1 MKIIRKSLLALLLG
15 LSLTACGTSRDKIIN
30 TEFTRATEAESQVS
44 QPVSET
50 LSETTS
56 FDYSMVPEYTGSA
69 SVVINNNVPF
79 FNADE
84 KAAGTSSFETYSELD
99 DLRRCGT
106 AYACIGKGI
115 MPTEERGQIGMV
127 KPTGWHTVKY
137 DCVDGKYLYNRC
149 HLIAYCL
156 AGENANEKNLITGT
170 RYLNIEGMLPYET
183 LTAKYMDNN
192 PDNHV
197 LYRVTPVF
205 IGNELVARGVLMEGY
220 SVEDNGA
227 GVNFC
232 VFCYNVQPSV
242 EINYADGESS
252 QNSSTNK
259 DSGSNSSTD
268 KVSNTNSSTNKS
280 TGFTGYVSGNSDSS
294 SSTNKGTNTNGS
306 TNKGAAFTGYGNS
319 SSSSSADKDI
329 GFTGY
334 TNESATEADNNKNSS
349 FSGYSNENTSSYVVN
364 TSSKKFHKTGC
375 KNADKI
381 SDKNKEFVNESR
393 DELIRDGYEPSKC
406 CNP

>member
-1 MKIIRKSLLALLLG
+1 MKIIRKSLFALLLG
-15 LSLTACGTSRDKIIN
+15 LLLTACGASRDKIN
-30 TEFTRATEAESQVS
+30 TEFTKVTEAESQVS
-44 QPVSET
+44 QSVSET
-50 LSETTS
+50 PSGTTS

-242 EINYADGESS
+242 EINYTDGESS
-252 QNSSTNK
+252 QKDSTDKDTGFTGYTNK
-259 DSGSNSSTD
+259 DSSFSSSTD
-268 KVSNTNSSTNKS
+268 KGSNTNSSANKD
-280 TGFTGYVSGNSDSS
+280 TGFTGYTD
-294 SSTNKGTNTNGS
+294 KD
-306 TNKGAAFTGYGNS
+306 S
-319 SSSSSADKDI
+319 SSSSSTDKGT

-334 TNESATEADNNKNSS
+334 TNESATETDDSKNSG
-349 FSGYSNENTSSYVVN
+349 FSGYSNENSGFTGYTDENASLYVVN
-364 TSSKKFHKTGC
+364 TSSKKFHKADC

-381 SDKNKEFVNESR
+381 SDKNKEIVNKSR
-393 DELIRDGYEPSKC
+393 DELISNGYEPSKC

>member
-1 MKIIRKSLLALLLG
+1 MKIIRKSLFALLLG

-30 TEFTRATEAESQVS
+30 TEFTRTTETESQVS

-50 LSETTS
+50 PLEITS
-56 FDYSMVPEYTGSA
+56 FDYSMVPEYTGNA
-69 SVVINNNVPF
+69 SVAINNNVPF

-84 KAAGTSSFETYSELD
+84 KVAGTSSFETYSELD
-99 DLRRCGT
+99 ELKRCGT
-106 AYACIGKGI
+106 AYACIGKDI

-192 PDNHV
+192 PDKHV

-205 IGNELVARGVLMEGY
+205 IGSELVARGVLMEGY

-232 VFCYNVQPSV
+232 VFCYNIQPDV

-252 QNSSTNK
+252 QNGSK
-259 DSGSNSSTD
+259 D
-268 KVSNTNSSTNKS
+268 
-280 TGFTGYVSGNSDSS
+280 
-294 SSTNKGTNTNGS
+294 KGT
-306 TNKGAAFTGYGNS
+306 
-319 SSSSSADKDI
+319 

-334 TNESATEADNNKNSS
+334 TNESSTETGNNTN
-349 FSGYSNENTSSYVVN
+349 SYVVN
-364 TSSKKFHKTGC
+364 TSSKKFHTADC

-381 SDKNKEFVNESR
+381 SDKNKEIVNESR
-393 DELIRDGYEPSKC
+393 DELIGDGYEPSKC

>member
-30 TEFTRATEAESQVS
+30 TEFTRATEAEGQVS

-69 SVVINNNVPF
+69 SVAINNNVPF

-99 DLRRCGT
+99 DLRRCGI
-106 AYACIGKGI
+106 AYACIGKDI

-232 VFCYNVQPSV
+232 VFCYNIQPSV

-294 SSTNKGTNTNGS
+294 SS
-306 TNKGAAFTGYGNS
+306 
-319 SSSSSADKDI
+319 ADKDT

-334 TNESATEADNNKNSS
+334 TNESATETDNNKNSS

-375 KNADKI
+375 KNADRI

>member
-1 MKIIRKSLLALLLG
+1 MTGINSHVYIIFKNLILSVLDKETLFIGQIVKMEYYKENKSKKEIINMKIIRKSLLALLLG
-15 LSLTACGTSRDKIIN
+15 LSLTACGTSRDKIN
-30 TEFTRATEAESQVS
+30 TEFTRTTEAESQVS
-44 QPVSET
+44 QSVSET
-50 LSETTS
+50 PSGTAS
-56 FDYSMVPEYTGSA
+56 FDYSIVPEYTGSA
-69 SVVINNNVPF
+69 SVAINNNVPF
-79 FNADE
+79 FNVDE

-106 AYACIGKGI
+106 AYACIGKDI

-137 DCVDGKYLYNRC
+137 DCIDGKYLYNRC

-205 IGNELVARGVLMEGY
+205 VGSELVARGVLMEGY

-232 VFCYNVQPSV
+232 VFCYNVQPDV
-242 EINYADGESS
+242 EINYADGKSN
-252 QNSSTNK
+252 QD
-259 DSGSNSSTD
+259 DSI
-268 KVSNTNSSTNKS
+268 
-280 TGFTGYVSGNSDSS
+280 
-294 SSTNKGTNTNGS
+294 NKGT
-306 TNKGAAFTGYGNS
+306 
-319 SSSSSADKDI
+319 

-334 TNESATEADNNKNSS
+334 TNENVTETDDSKNSG
-349 FSGYSNENTSSYVVN
+349 FTGYTDESTSSYVIN
-364 TSSKKFHKTGC
+364 TSSKKFHTADC
-375 KNADKI
+375 KNANKI
-381 SDKNKEFVNESR
+381 SDKNKKIVNESR
-393 DELIRDGYEPSKC
+393 DELIADGYEPSKC

>member
-15 LSLTACGTSRDKIIN
+15 LSLTACGTSRDKIN
-30 TEFTRATEAESQVS
+30 TEFTRTTEAESQVS
-44 QPVSET
+44 QSVSET
-50 LSETTS
+50 PSETAL

-69 SVVINNNVPF
+69 SVAINNNVPF

-84 KAAGTSSFETYSELD
+84 KAAGTLSFETYSDLD

-106 AYACIGKGI
+106 AYACIGKDI

-205 IGNELVARGVLMEGY
+205 IGSELVARGVLMEGY

-227 GVNFC
+227 GINFC
-232 VFCYNVQPSV
+232 AFCYNVQPDV
-242 EINYADGESS
+242 EINYANGKSS
-252 QNSSTNK
+252 QN
-259 DSGSNSSTD
+259 G
-268 KVSNTNSSTNKS
+268 
-280 TGFTGYVSGNSDSS
+280 
-294 SSTNKGTNTNGS
+294 
-306 TNKGAAFTGYGNS
+306 
-319 SSSSSADKDI
+319 SADKDA

-334 TNESATEADNNKNSS
+334 TNGNSG
-349 FSGYSNENTSSYVVN
+349 FSGYSNENSTEIGNSINSYVVN
-364 TSSKKFHKTGC
+364 TSSKKFHTADC

-381 SDKNKEFVNESR
+381 SDKNKEIVNESR
-393 DELIRDGYEPSKC
+393 DELISDGYEPSKC

>member
-1 MKIIRKSLLALLLG
+1 MKTIRKSLLALLLG

-44 QPVSET
+44 QSVNRTQSEI
-50 LSETTS
+50 TS
-56 FDYSMVPEYTGSA
+56 FDYSMVPEYTGNA
-69 SVVINNNVPF
+69 SVAINNNVPF

-99 DLRRCGT
+99 ELKRCGT
-106 AYACIGKGI
+106 AYACIGKDI
-115 MPTEERGQIGMV
+115 MPTEERGQIGMI

-192 PDNHV
+192 PDKHV

-205 IGNELVARGVLMEGY
+205 IGSELVARGVLMEGY

-232 VFCYNVQPSV
+232 VFCYNVQPDIK
-242 EINYADGESS
+242 INYADGESS
-252 QNSSTNK
+252 QHN
-259 DSGSNSSTD
+259 
-268 KVSNTNSSTNKS
+268 
-280 TGFTGYVSGNSDSS
+280 
-294 SSTNKGTNTNGS
+294 STNKGT
-306 TNKGAAFTGYGNS
+306 
-319 SSSSSADKDI
+319 

-334 TNESATEADNNKNSS
+334 TNESATETNNGKNSS
-349 FSGYSNENTSSYVVN
+349 FSGYSNESSGFTGYTDKSTGSYVVN
-364 TSSKKFHKTGC
+364 TSSKKFHTADC

-381 SDKNKEFVNESR
+381 SDKNKEIVNESR
-393 DELIRDGYEPSKC
+393 DELIGDGYEPSKC

>member
-1 MKIIRKSLLALLLG
+1 
-15 LSLTACGTSRDKIIN
+15 
-30 TEFTRATEAESQVS
+30 
-44 QPVSET
+44 
-50 LSETTS
+50 
-56 FDYSMVPEYTGSA
+56 MVPEYTGSA
-69 SVVINNNVPF
+69 SVAINNNVPF

-99 DLRRCGT
+99 DLRRCGI
-106 AYACIGKGI
+106 AYACIGKDI

-232 VFCYNVQPSV
+232 VFCYNIQPSV

-294 SSTNKGTNTNGS
+294 SS
-306 TNKGAAFTGYGNS
+306 
-319 SSSSSADKDI
+319 ADKDT

-334 TNESATEADNNKNSS
+334 TNESATETDNNKNSS

-375 KNADKI
+375 KNADRI

>member
-15 LSLTACGTSRDKIIN
+15 LSLTACGISRNKIIN

-44 QPVSET
+44 QFVSGT
-50 LSETTS
+50 PSETTS

-106 AYACIGKGI
+106 AYACIGKDI

-220 SVEDNGA
+220 SVEDNGT
-227 GVNFC
+227 GINFC
-232 VFCYNVQPSV
+232 VFCYNVQPDV

-252 QNSSTNK
+252 QNSST
-259 DSGSNSSTD
+259 S
-268 KVSNTNSSTNKS
+268 KS
-280 TGFTGYVSGNSDSS
+280 ASFTGYTD
-294 SSTNKGTNTNGS
+294 KD
-306 TNKGAAFTGYGNS
+306 S
-319 SSSSSADKDI
+319 SSSSSTDKGT

-334 TNESATEADNNKNSS
+334 TNENATETDAGKNSS
-349 FSGYSNENTSSYVVN
+349 FSGYSNKNSGFTGYTDENTSSYVVN
-364 TSSKKFHKTGC
+364 ISSKKFHKADC

-381 SDKNKEFVNESR
+381 SDKNKEIVNESR
-393 DELIRDGYEPSKC
+393 DELISDEYEPSKC

>member
-1 MKIIRKSLLALLLG
+1 MKLFKKSLLTLLLG
-15 LSLTACGTSRDKIIN
+15 LSLTACGVSKEKTIYTEFIGN
-30 TEFTRATEAESQVS
+30 TETENQVS
-44 QPVSET
+44 QPVTETSSEAA
-50 LSETTS
+50 S

-69 SVVINNNVPF
+69 SVAINNNVPF
-79 FNADE
+79 FNVDE
-84 KAAGTSSFETYSELD
+84 KAAGTASFETYSELD
-99 DLRRCGT
+99 NLRRCGI
-106 AYACIGKGI
+106 AYACISKDI

-205 IGNELVARGVLMEGY
+205 VGSELVARGVLMEGY
-220 SVEDNGA
+220 SVEDNGT

-232 VFCYNVQPSV
+232 AFCYNVQPDV
-242 EINYADGESS
+242 EIDYANGESS
-252 QNSSTNK
+252 YK
-259 DSGSNSSTD
+259 GSTD
-268 KVSNTNSSTNKS
+268 KS
-280 TGFTGYVSGNSDSS
+280 YDAS
-294 SSTNKGTNTNGS
+294 SSTNSGT
-306 TNKGAAFTGYGNS
+306 
-319 SSSSSADKDI
+319 

-334 TNESATEADNNKNSS
+334 TNESSS
-349 FSGYSNENTSSYVVN
+349 SSDSTNEGSGFTGYTNESVSSYVVN
-364 TSSKKFHKTGC
+364 TSSKKFHTADC
-375 KNADKI
+375 KNAGKI
-381 SDKNKEFVNESR
+381 SDKNREVVNESR
-393 DELIRDGYEPSKC
+393 DELIADGYEPSKC

>member
-1 MKIIRKSLLALLLG
+1 MQKTVLPDLKCLKIFT
-15 LSLTACGTSRDKIIN
+15 TAYLK
-30 TEFTRATEAESQVS
+30 VS
-44 QPVSET
+44 S
-50 LSETTS
+50 
-56 FDYSMVPEYTGSA
+56 SA
-69 SVVINNNVPF
+69 SGDKKHSMNAVIFIFDASSVRRLASSPHVCGIAADQKQLNTHNSIVTAVNVRIVLLFTGLNNSVF
-79 FNADE
+79 FFLFASQITNTAMTSVMNTPKNDAISENTADLSVFLS
-84 KAAGTSSFETYSELD
+84 ASA
-99 DLRRCGT
+99 
-106 AYACIGKGI
+106 
-115 MPTEERGQIGMV
+115 MV

-220 SVEDNGA
+220 SVEDNGT
-227 GVNFC
+227 GINFC
-232 VFCYNVQPSV
+232 VFCYNVQPDV

-252 QNSSTNK
+252 QNSSTSKSASFTGYTDK
-259 DSGSNSSTD
+259 DSSSSSSTD
-268 KVSNTNSSTNKS
+268 KG
-280 TGFTGYVSGNSDSS
+280 TGFTGYTD
-294 SSTNKGTNTNGS
+294 
-306 TNKGAAFTGYGNS
+306 
-319 SSSSSADKDI
+319 
-329 GFTGY
+329 
-334 TNESATEADNNKNSS
+334 
-349 FSGYSNENTSSYVVN
+349 ENTSSYVVN
-364 TSSKKFHKTGC
+364 ISSKKFHKADC

-381 SDKNKEFVNESR
+381 SDKNKEIVNESR
-393 DELIRDGYEPSKC
+393 DELISNGYEPSKC

>member
-15 LSLTACGTSRDKIIN
+15 LLLTACGASRDKIN
-30 TEFTRATEAESQVS
+30 TEFTKVTEAESQVS
-44 QPVSET
+44 QSVSET

-69 SVVINNNVPF
+69 SVAINNNVPF

-106 AYACIGKGI
+106 AYACIGKDI

-205 IGNELVARGVLMEGY
+205 IGSELVARGVLMEGY

-232 VFCYNVQPSV
+232 VFCYNVQPGV

-252 QNSSTNK
+252 QK
-259 DSGSNSSTD
+259 DSTDKDTGFTGYTNEDSSSSSSTD
-268 KVSNTNSSTNKS
+268 KGSNTNSSANKD
-280 TGFTGYVSGNSDSS
+280 TGFAGYTDKDSS
-294 SSTNKGTNTNGS
+294 SSN
-306 TNKGAAFTGYGNS
+306 
-319 SSSSSADKDI
+319 SADKNT

-334 TNESATEADNNKNSS
+334 TNESATETDDSKNSS
-349 FSGYSNENTSSYVVN
+349 FSGYSNGNSGFTGYTDENASSYVVN
-364 TSSKKFHKTGC
+364 TSSKKFHKVDC

-381 SDKNKEFVNESR
+381 SDKNKEIVNESR
-393 DELIRDGYEPSKC
+393 DELISDGYESSKC

>member
-1 MKIIRKSLLALLLG
+1 MKIIRKSLFALLLG
-15 LSLTACGTSRDKIIN
+15 LSLTACRASKDKFIN
-30 TEFTRATEAESQVS
+30 TEFIGNTETENQAD

-50 LSETTS
+50 PSEAAS

-69 SVVINNNVPF
+69 SVAINNNVPF

-84 KAAGTSSFETYSELD
+84 KTAGTASFETYSELD
-99 DLRRCGT
+99 DLRRCGI
-106 AYACIGKGI
+106 AYACIGKDI
-115 MPTEERGQIGMV
+115 MPTEDRGQIGMI

-205 IGNELVARGVLMEGY
+205 VGSELVARGVLIEGY

-227 GVNFC
+227 GINFC
-232 VFCYNVQPSV
+232 VFCYNVQPDV

-252 QNSSTNK
+252 YKGSADKSS
-259 DSGSNSSTD
+259 DAS
-268 KVSNTNSSTNKS
+268 
-280 TGFTGYVSGNSDSS
+280 
-294 SSTNKGTNTNGS
+294 GS
-306 TNKGAAFTGYGNS
+306 TNNS
-319 SSSSSADKDI
+319 T

-334 TNESATEADNNKNSS
+334 TNESSS
-349 FSGYSNENTSSYVVN
+349 SGDSTNEGSRFTGYTDENANSYVVT
-364 TSSKKFHKTGC
+364 TSSKKFHTADC

-381 SDKNKEFVNESR
+381 SDKNKKIVNESR
-393 DELIRDGYEPSKC
+393 DELIADGYAPSKC

>member
-30 TEFTRATEAESQVS
+30 TEFTRTTEAESQVS

-69 SVVINNNVPF
+69 SVAINNNVPF

-106 AYACIGKGI
+106 AYTCIGKDI

-232 VFCYNVQPSV
+232 VFCYNAQPDV
-242 EINYADGESS
+242 EINYTDGESS
-252 QNSSTNK
+252 QK
-259 DSGSNSSTD
+259 DSTD
-268 KVSNTNSSTNKS
+268 KDT
-280 TGFTGYVSGNSDSS
+280 
-294 SSTNKGTNTNGS
+294 
-306 TNKGAAFTGYGNS
+306 
-319 SSSSSADKDI
+319 

-334 TNESATEADNNKNSS
+334 TNKDSSSSSSTDKGSNTNSS
-349 FSGYSNENTSSYVVN
+349 ANKDTGFTGYTDENTSSYVVN
-364 TSSKKFHKTGC
+364 ISSKKFHKADC

-381 SDKNKEFVNESR
+381 SDKNKEIVNESR
-393 DELIRDGYEPSKC
+393 DELISNGYEPSKC

>member
-1 MKIIRKSLLALLLG
+1 MTGINSHVYIIFKNLILSVFDKETLFIGQTVKMEYYKENKSKKEIINMKIIRKALLALLLG

-69 SVVINNNVPF
+69 SVAINNNVPF

-84 KAAGTSSFETYSELD
+84 KTAGTLSFETYSDLD
-99 DLRRCGT
+99 DLRRCGI
-106 AYACIGKGI
+106 AYACIGKDI

-232 VFCYNVQPSV
+232 VFCYNVQPDIK
-242 EINYADGESS
+242 INYADGDSS
-252 QNSSTNK
+252 QN
-259 DSGSNSSTD
+259 GSTD
-268 KVSNTNSSTNKS
+268 KGV
-280 TGFTGYVSGNSDSS
+280 
-294 SSTNKGTNTNGS
+294 
-306 TNKGAAFTGYGNS
+306 
-319 SSSSSADKDI
+319 

-334 TNESATEADNNKNSS
+334 TNGGSG
-349 FSGYSNENTSSYVVN
+349 FSGYSNESSTETGSSINSYVVN
-364 TSSKKFHKTGC
+364 TSSKKFYTADC

-381 SDKNKEFVNESR
+381 SDKNKEIVNESR
-393 DELIRDGYEPSKC
+393 DELIADGYEPSKC

>member
-1 MKIIRKSLLALLLG
+1 MIKRTKLSLTGIKSHVYIIFKNLILSVFDKETPFTGQIVKMEYYKENKSKKETINMKIIRKSLFALLLG

-30 TEFTRATEAESQVS
+30 TEFTRTTETESQVS

-50 LSETTS
+50 PLEITS
-56 FDYSMVPEYTGSA
+56 FDYSMVPEYNGNA
-69 SVVINNNVPF
+69 SVAINNNVPF

-84 KAAGTSSFETYSELD
+84 KVAGTSSFETYSELD
-99 DLRRCGT
+99 ELKRCGT
-106 AYACIGKGI
+106 AYACIGKDI

-205 IGNELVARGVLMEGY
+205 IGSELVARGVLMEGY

-232 VFCYNVQPSV
+232 VFCYNVQPDV

-252 QNSSTNK
+252 QNGSK
-259 DSGSNSSTD
+259 D
-268 KVSNTNSSTNKS
+268 
-280 TGFTGYVSGNSDSS
+280 
-294 SSTNKGTNTNGS
+294 KGT
-306 TNKGAAFTGYGNS
+306 
-319 SSSSSADKDI
+319 

-334 TNESATEADNNKNSS
+334 TNEDSG
-349 FSGYSNENTSSYVVN
+349 FSGYSNKSSTETGSSINSYVVN
-364 TSSKKFHKTGC
+364 TSSKKFHKADC
-375 KNADKI
+375 KNANKI
-381 SDKNKEFVNESR
+381 SDKNKEIVNESC
-393 DELIRDGYEPSKC
+393 DELIGDGYEPSKC

>member
-15 LSLTACGTSRDKIIN
+15 LSLTACGISRDKIIN
-30 TEFTRATEAESQVS
+30 TEFTGNTETESQVNQS
-44 QPVSET
+44 VSGTSSET
-50 LSETTS
+50 AL

-69 SVVINNNVPF
+69 SVAINNNVPF

-84 KAAGTSSFETYSELD
+84 KTAGTLSFETYSDLD
-99 DLRRCGT
+99 DLRRCGI
-106 AYACIGKGI
+106 AYACIGKDI

-205 IGNELVARGVLMEGY
+205 IGSELVARGVLMEGY

-227 GVNFC
+227 GVKFC
-232 VFCYNVQPSV
+232 VFCYNVQPDV
-242 EINYADGESS
+242 EINYANGKSS
-252 QNSSTNK
+252 QNDSADK
-259 DSGSNSSTD
+259 DT
-268 KVSNTNSSTNKS
+268 NTNSSTSKS
-280 TGFTGYVSGNSDSS
+280 TGFTGYG
-294 SSTNKGTNTNGS
+294 NGS
-306 TNKGAAFTGYGNS
+306 S
-319 SSSSSADKDI
+319 
-329 GFTGY
+329 GFSGY
-334 TNESATEADNNKNSS
+334 TNESSTETGSS
-349 FSGYSNENTSSYVVN
+349 TNLYVIN
-364 TSSKKFHKTGC
+364 TSSKKFHKTDC

-381 SDKNKEFVNESR
+381 SDKNKEIVNESR
-393 DELIRDGYEPSKC
+393 NELISDGYEPSKC

>member
-1 MKIIRKSLLALLLG
+1 MGSDKQTVMIKRTKLSLTDINSHVYIIFKNLILSVFDKETPFTGQIIKMEYYKENKSKKETINMKIIRKSLFALLLG
-15 LSLTACGTSRDKIIN
+15 LSLTACGASSDKIIN
-30 TEFTRATEAESQVS
+30 TEFTRTTEAESQVS
-44 QPVSET
+44 QSVNRAQSET
-50 LSETTS
+50 AS
-56 FDYSMVPEYTGSA
+56 FDYSMVPEYTGNA
-69 SVVINNNVPF
+69 SVAINNNVPF

-84 KAAGTSSFETYSELD
+84 KVAGTSSFETYSELD
-99 DLRRCGT
+99 ELKRCGT
-106 AYACIGKGI
+106 AYACIGKNI
-115 MPTEERGQIGMV
+115 MPTEDRGQIGMV

-192 PDNHV
+192 PDKHV

-205 IGNELVARGVLMEGY
+205 IGSELVARGVLMEGY

-232 VFCYNVQPSV
+232 VFCYNVQPDIK
-242 EINYADGESS
+242 INYADGESS
-252 QNSSTNK
+252 QN
-259 DSGSNSSTD
+259 D
-268 KVSNTNSSTNKS
+268 
-280 TGFTGYVSGNSDSS
+280 
-294 SSTNKGTNTNGS
+294 STNKGT
-306 TNKGAAFTGYGNS
+306 
-319 SSSSSADKDI
+319 

-334 TNESATEADNNKNSS
+334 TNESATETGSS
-349 FSGYSNENTSSYVVN
+349 INSYVVN
-364 TSSKKFHKTGC
+364 TSSKKFHKADC
-375 KNADKI
+375 KNANKI
-381 SDKNKEFVNESR
+381 SDKNKEIVNESR
-393 DELIRDGYEPSKC
+393 DELIGDGYKPSKC

>member
-69 SVVINNNVPF
+69 SVAINNNVPF

-205 IGNELVARGVLMEGY
+205 IDNELVARGVLMEGY

-232 VFCYNVQPSV
+232 VFCYNIQPSV

-252 QNSSTNK
+252 QNSST
-259 DSGSNSSTD
+259 S
-268 KVSNTNSSTNKS
+268 KS
-280 TGFTGYVSGNSDSS
+280 ASFTGYTD
-294 SSTNKGTNTNGS
+294 KD
-306 TNKGAAFTGYGNS
+306 S
-319 SSSSSADKDI
+319 SSSSSTDKGT

-334 TNESATEADNNKNSS
+334 TNESATETDAGKNSS
-349 FSGYSNENTSSYVVN
+349 FSNYSNKNSGFTGYTDENTSSYVVN
-364 TSSKKFHKTGC
+364 ISSKKFHKADC

-381 SDKNKEFVNESR
+381 SDKNKEIVNESR
-393 DELIRDGYEPSKC
+393 DELISNGYEPSKC

>member
-220 SVEDNGA
+220 SVEDNGS

-232 VFCYNVQPSV
+232 VFCYNVQPDV
-242 EINYADGESS
+242 EINYTDGESS
-252 QNSSTNK
+252 QK
-259 DSGSNSSTD
+259 DSTGKD
-268 KVSNTNSSTNKS
+268 
-280 TGFTGYVSGNSDSS
+280 TGFTGYTNKDSSSSSSTDKGSNTNSFANKDTGFTGYTDKDSSSS
-294 SSTNKGTNTNGS
+294 SSTNKGT
-306 TNKGAAFTGYGNS
+306 
-319 SSSSSADKDI
+319 

-334 TNESATEADNNKNSS
+334 TNESATETDAGKNSS
-349 FSGYSNENTSSYVVN
+349 FSGYSNKNSGFTGYTDENTSSYVVN
-364 TSSKKFHKTGC
+364 ISSKKFHKADC

-381 SDKNKEFVNESR
+381 SDKNKEIVNESR
-393 DELIRDGYEPSKC
+393 DELISNGYEPSKC

>member
-15 LSLTACGTSRDKIIN
+15 LSLTACGINKDKLIN
-30 TEFTRATEAESQVS
+30 TEFTRNTETESQVS

-50 LSETTS
+50 SSETAS

-69 SVVINNNVPF
+69 SVAINNNIPF

-84 KAAGTSSFETYSELD
+84 KAAGTTSFETYSELD
-99 DLRRCGT
+99 DLRRCGV
-106 AYACIGKGI
+106 AYACIGKDI

-192 PDNHV
+192 PNNHV

-205 IGNELVARGVLMEGY
+205 VGSELVARGVLMEGY
-220 SVEDNGA
+220 SVEDDGA

-232 VFCYNVQPSV
+232 VFCYNVQPDV
-242 EINYADGESS
+242 EIDYADGESS
-252 QNSSTNK
+252 YK
-259 DSGSNSSTD
+259 GSTD
-268 KVSNTNSSTNKS
+268 K
-280 TGFTGYVSGNSDSS
+280 NSD
-294 SSTNKGTNTNGS
+294 TNGS
-306 TNKGAAFTGYGNS
+306 TDKGSDT
-319 SSSSSADKDI
+319 SSSANKDA
-329 GFTGY
+329 GFSGY
-334 TNESATEADNNKNSS
+334 TNESTTETDDSKNSS
-349 FSGYSNENTSSYVVN
+349 FSGYSNEGSGFTGYTDENTSSYVVN
-364 TSSKKFHKTGC
+364 TSSKKFHTADC

-381 SDKNKEFVNESR
+381 SDKNRKVVNKSR
-393 DELIRDGYEPSKC
+393 DELIADGYEPSKC

>member
-1 MKIIRKSLLALLLG
+1 MKIIRKSLFTLLLG
-15 LSLTACGTSRDKIIN
+15 LSLTACGINKDKLIN
-30 TEFTRATEAESQVS
+30 TEFTRNTETVSQVS

-50 LSETTS
+50 SSEAAS
-56 FDYSMVPEYTGSA
+56 FDYSMVPEYTGNA
-69 SVVINNNVPF
+69 SVAINNNVPF

-84 KAAGTSSFETYSELD
+84 KAAGTASFETYSELD
-99 DLRRCGT
+99 NLRRCGI
-106 AYACIGKGI
+106 AYACIGKDI
-115 MPTEERGQIGMV
+115 MPTEDRGQIGMI

-192 PDNHV
+192 PNNHV

-205 IGNELVARGVLMEGY
+205 VGSELVARGVLMEGY

-227 GVNFC
+227 GVDFC
-232 VFCYNVQPSV
+232 VFCYNVQPDV
-242 EINYADGESS
+242 EINYTDGES
-252 QNSSTNK
+252 NYK
-259 DSGSNSSTD
+259 GSTD
-268 KVSNTNSSTNKS
+268 K
-280 TGFTGYVSGNSDSS
+280 NSDTSDSISGAGFIGYTNESS
-294 SSTNKGTNTNGS
+294 SSGDS
-306 TNKGAAFTGYGNS
+306 TNEGS
-319 SSSSSADKDI
+319 

-334 TNESATEADNNKNSS
+334 TNENA
-349 FSGYSNENTSSYVVN
+349 SSYVVN
-364 TSSKKFHKTGC
+364 TSSKKFHTADC

-381 SDKNKEFVNESR
+381 SDKNREVVNESR
-393 DELIRDGYEPSKC
+393 DELIADGYEPSKC

>member
-1 MKIIRKSLLALLLG
+1 MKIIRKSLFALLLG
-15 LSLTACGTSRDKIIN
+15 LSLTACGASRDKIN
-30 TEFTRATEAESQVS
+30 TEFTKVTEAESQVS
-44 QPVSET
+44 QSVSET
-50 LSETTS
+50 PSGTTS

-69 SVVINNNVPF
+69 SVAINNNVPF

-106 AYACIGKGI
+106 AYACIGKDI

-232 VFCYNVQPSV
+232 VFCYNVQPDV
-242 EINYADGESS
+242 EINYTDGESS
-252 QNSSTNK
+252 QKDSTDKDTGFTGYTNK
-259 DSGSNSSTD
+259 DSSFSSSTD
-268 KVSNTNSSTNKS
+268 KGSNTNSSANKD
-280 TGFTGYVSGNSDSS
+280 TGFTGYTD
-294 SSTNKGTNTNGS
+294 KD
-306 TNKGAAFTGYGNS
+306 S
-319 SSSSSADKDI
+319 SSSSSTDKGT

-334 TNESATEADNNKNSS
+334 TNESATETDDSKNSG
-349 FSGYSNENTSSYVVN
+349 FSGYSNENSGFTGYTDENASLYVVN
-364 TSSKKFHKTGC
+364 TSSKKFHKADC

-381 SDKNKEFVNESR
+381 SDKNKEIVNESR
-393 DELIRDGYEPSKC
+393 DELISNGYEPSKC

>member
-1 MKIIRKSLLALLLG
+1 MKLFKKSLLALLLG
-15 LSLTACGTSRDKIIN
+15 LSLTACGVSKDKLIN
-30 TEFTRATEAESQVS
+30 TEFTRNTETESQVS
-44 QPVSET
+44 QSVSEA
-50 LSETTS
+50 SSKAAS

-69 SVVINNNVPF
+69 SVAINNNVPF

-84 KAAGTSSFETYSELD
+84 KAAGTASFETYSELD
-99 DLRRCGT
+99 DLRRCGI
-106 AYACIGKGI
+106 AYACIGKDI

-183 LTAKYMDNN
+183 MTAKYMDNN
-192 PDNHV
+192 PNNHV

-205 IGNELVARGVLMEGY
+205 VGSELVARGVLMEGY

-227 GVNFC
+227 GINFC
-232 VFCYNVQPSV
+232 VFCYNVQPDV

-252 QNSSTNK
+252 YK
-259 DSGSNSSTD
+259 SSTD
-268 KVSNTNSSTNKS
+268 KSSDAS
-280 TGFTGYVSGNSDSS
+280 
-294 SSTNKGTNTNGS
+294 GS
-306 TNKGAAFTGYGNS
+306 TSGA
-319 SSSSSADKDI
+319 

-334 TNESATEADNNKNSS
+334 TNKDSDSSDSTNKNSS
-349 FSGYSNENTSSYVVN
+349 FSGYTNEDADSYVIN
-364 TSSKKFHKTGC
+364 TSSKKFHTADC

-381 SDKNKEFVNESR
+381 SDKNREVVNESR
-393 DELIRDGYEPSKC
+393 DELIADGYEPSKC

>member
-30 TEFTRATEAESQVS
+30 TEFTRTTEAESQVS
-44 QPVSET
+44 QSVSGTPSET
-50 LSETTS
+50 AL

-69 SVVINNNVPF
+69 SVAINNNVPF

-84 KAAGTSSFETYSELD
+84 KTAGTLSFETYSDLD
-99 DLRRCGT
+99 DLRRCGI
-106 AYACIGKGI
+106 AYACIGKDI

-205 IGNELVARGVLMEGY
+205 IGSELVARGVLMEGY

-232 VFCYNVQPSV
+232 VFCYNVQPDV

-252 QNSSTNK
+252 QD
-259 DSGSNSSTD
+259 DSISKGA
-268 KVSNTNSSTNKS
+268 
-280 TGFTGYVSGNSDSS
+280 GFTGYGDSS
-294 SSTNKGTNTNGS
+294 SSNS
-306 TNKGAAFTGYGNS
+306 DEEFTGYGNGS
-319 SSSSSADKDI
+319 S
-329 GFTGY
+329 GFSGY
-334 TNESATEADNNKNSS
+334 TNEGSTETDSS
-349 FSGYSNENTSSYVVN
+349 INSYVIN
-364 TSSKKFHKTGC
+364 TSSKKFHKADC

-381 SDKNKEFVNESR
+381 SDKNKEIVNESR
-393 DELIRDGYEPSKC
+393 DELIADGYEPSKC

>member
-15 LSLTACGTSRDKIIN
+15 LSLTACGTSRDKIN
-30 TEFTRATEAESQVS
+30 TEFTKVTEAESQVS
-44 QPVSET
+44 QSVSET
-50 LSETTS
+50 PSGTTS

-69 SVVINNNVPF
+69 SVAINNNIPF

-106 AYACIGKGI
+106 AYACIGKDI

-205 IGNELVARGVLMEGY
+205 IGNELVVRGVLMEGY
-220 SVEDNGA
+220 SVEDDGA

-232 VFCYNVQPSV
+232 VFCYNVQPDV
-242 EINYADGESS
+242 KINYDDGESS
-252 QNSSTNK
+252 YK
-259 DSGSNSSTD
+259 SSTD
-268 KVSNTNSSTNKS
+268 KNSDVSGSTSNSTGFTGYVGKDSNSSDSTDKSSNTNSSTNNS
-280 TGFTGYVSGNSDSS
+280 TGFTGY
-294 SSTNKGTNTNGS
+294 TNE
-306 TNKGAAFTGYGNS
+306 S
-319 SSSSSADKDI
+319 SSSSNSTNKSFSGYTNESVTETDNNKGSSFSGYSNESS

-334 TNESATEADNNKNSS
+334 TNESA
-349 FSGYSNENTSSYVVN
+349 SSYVVN
-364 TSSKKFHKTGC
+364 TSSKKFHTADC

-381 SDKNKEFVNESR
+381 SDKNKKTVNESR
-393 DELIRDGYEPSKC
+393 DELIADGYEPSKC

>member
-50 LSETTS
+50 LSETIS

-69 SVVINNNVPF
+69 SVAINNNVPF

-106 AYACIGKGI
+106 AYACIGKDI

-205 IGNELVARGVLMEGY
+205 IGSELVARGVLMEGY
-220 SVEDNGA
+220 SIEDNGA

-232 VFCYNVQPSV
+232 VFCYNVQPDV

-252 QNSSTNK
+252 QDSSF
-259 DSGSNSSTD
+259 SGSTD
-268 KVSNTNSSTNKS
+268 KSSNTNSSTNKG
-280 TGFTGYVSGNSDSS
+280 TGFTGYGDSDSS
-294 SSTNKGTNTNGS
+294 STTDEN
-306 TNKGAAFTGYGNS
+306 
-319 SSSSSADKDI
+319 I

-334 TNESATEADNNKNSS
+334 TNESTTETDDSKNSS
-349 FSGYSNENTSSYVVN
+349 FSGYSNENSGFTGYTNENASSYVVN
-364 TSSKKFHKTGC
+364 TSSKKFHKVDC

-381 SDKNKEFVNESR
+381 SDKNKEIVNESR
-393 DELIRDGYEPSKC
+393 DELIGDGYEPSKC

>member
-15 LSLTACGTSRDKIIN
+15 LSLTACGTNRDKIN
-30 TEFTRATEAESQVS
+30 TEFTRTTEAESQVS
-44 QPVSET
+44 QSVSET
-50 LSETTS
+50 PSGTAS

-69 SVVINNNVPF
+69 SVAINNNVPF
-79 FNADE
+79 FNVDE

-106 AYACIGKGI
+106 AYACIGKDI

-137 DCVDGKYLYNRC
+137 DCIDGKYLYNRC

-205 IGNELVARGVLMEGY
+205 VGSELVARGVLMEGY

-232 VFCYNVQPSV
+232 VFCYNVQPDV
-242 EINYADGESS
+242 EINYADGKSN
-252 QNSSTNK
+252 QD
-259 DSGSNSSTD
+259 DSI
-268 KVSNTNSSTNKS
+268 
-280 TGFTGYVSGNSDSS
+280 
-294 SSTNKGTNTNGS
+294 NKGT
-306 TNKGAAFTGYGNS
+306 
-319 SSSSSADKDI
+319 

-334 TNESATEADNNKNSS
+334 TNENVTETDDSKNSG
-349 FSGYSNENTSSYVVN
+349 FTGYTDESTSSYVIN
-364 TSSKKFHKTGC
+364 TSSKKFHTADC
-375 KNADKI
+375 KNANKI
-381 SDKNKEFVNESR
+381 SDKNKKIVNESR
-393 DELIRDGYEPSKC
+393 DELIADGYEPSKC

>member
-1 MKIIRKSLLALLLG
+1 MLDKETLFIGQIVKMEYYKENKSKKEIINMKIIRKSLLALLLG

-44 QPVSET
+44 QFVSGTPSET
-50 LSETTS
+50 AS

-69 SVVINNNVPF
+69 SVAINNNVPF

-84 KAAGTSSFETYSELD
+84 KAAGTSSFEAYSELD

-106 AYACIGKGI
+106 AYACIGKDI

-205 IGNELVARGVLMEGY
+205 VGSEFVARGVLMEGY

-232 VFCYNVQPSV
+232 VFCYNVQPDV

-259 DSGSNSSTD
+259 
-268 KVSNTNSSTNKS
+268 
-280 TGFTGYVSGNSDSS
+280 
-294 SSTNKGTNTNGS
+294 
-306 TNKGAAFTGYGNS
+306 
-319 SSSSSADKDI
+319 SA

-334 TNESATEADNNKNSS
+334 TNE
-349 FSGYSNENTSSYVVN
+349 NTSSYVIN
-364 TSSKKFHKTGC
+364 TSSKKFHKADC

-381 SDKNKEFVNESR
+381 SDKNKEIVNESR
-393 DELIRDGYEPSKC
+393 DELISDEYEPSKC

>member
-1 MKIIRKSLLALLLG
+1 MLDKETLFIGQIVKMEYYKENKSKKEIINMKIIRKSLLALLLG

-30 TEFTRATEAESQVS
+30 TEFTETTETESQVS
-44 QPVSET
+44 QSVNGTPSET
-50 LSETTS
+50 AS

-69 SVVINNNVPF
+69 SVAINNNVPF

-106 AYACIGKGI
+106 AYACIGKDI

-137 DCVDGKYLYNRC
+137 DCVDGKYLYYNRC

-220 SVEDNGA
+220 SVEDNGT
-227 GVNFC
+227 GINFC
-232 VFCYNVQPSV
+232 VFCYNVQPDV

-252 QNSSTNK
+252 QNSST
-259 DSGSNSSTD
+259 S
-268 KVSNTNSSTNKS
+268 KS
-280 TGFTGYVSGNSDSS
+280 ASFTGYTD
-294 SSTNKGTNTNGS
+294 KD
-306 TNKGAAFTGYGNS
+306 S
-319 SSSSSADKDI
+319 SSSSSTDKGT

-334 TNESATEADNNKNSS
+334 TNENATETDAGKNSS
-349 FSGYSNENTSSYVVN
+349 FSGYSNKNSGFTGYTDENTSSYVVN
-364 TSSKKFHKTGC
+364 ISSKKFHKADC

-381 SDKNKEFVNESR
+381 SDKNKEIVNESR
-393 DELIRDGYEPSKC
+393 DELISNGYEPSKC

>member
-1 MKIIRKSLLALLLG
+1 MTGINSHVYIIFKNLILSVLDKETLFIGQIVKMEYYKENKSKKEIINMKIIRKSLLALLLG
-15 LSLTACGTSRDKIIN
+15 LSLTACGTSRDKIN
-30 TEFTRATEAESQVS
+30 TEFTRTTEAESQVS
-44 QPVSET
+44 QSVSET
-50 LSETTS
+50 PSGTAS
-56 FDYSMVPEYTGSA
+56 FDYSIVPEYTGSA
-69 SVVINNNVPF
+69 SVAINNNVPF
-79 FNADE
+79 FNVDE

-106 AYACIGKGI
+106 AYACIGKDI

-137 DCVDGKYLYNRC
+137 DCIDGKYLYNRC

-156 AGENANEKNLITGT
+156 AGKNANEKNLITGT

-205 IGNELVARGVLMEGY
+205 VGSELVARGVLMEGY

-232 VFCYNVQPSV
+232 VFCYNVQPDV
-242 EINYADGESS
+242 EINYADGKSN
-252 QNSSTNK
+252 QD
-259 DSGSNSSTD
+259 DSI
-268 KVSNTNSSTNKS
+268 
-280 TGFTGYVSGNSDSS
+280 
-294 SSTNKGTNTNGS
+294 NKGT
-306 TNKGAAFTGYGNS
+306 
-319 SSSSSADKDI
+319 

-334 TNESATEADNNKNSS
+334 TNENVTETDDSKNSG
-349 FSGYSNENTSSYVVN
+349 FTGYTDESTSSYVIN
-364 TSSKKFHKTGC
+364 TSSKKFHTADC
-375 KNADKI
+375 KNANKI
-381 SDKNKEFVNESR
+381 SDKNKKIVNESR
-393 DELIRDGYEPSKC
+393 DELIADGYEPSKC

>member
-15 LSLTACGTSRDKIIN
+15 LSLTACGISRDKIIN
-30 TEFTRATEAESQVS
+30 TEFTGNTETESQVNQS
-44 QPVSET
+44 VSGTSSET
-50 LSETTS
+50 AL

-69 SVVINNNVPF
+69 SVAINNNVPF

-84 KAAGTSSFETYSELD
+84 KTAGTLSFETYSDLD
-99 DLRRCGT
+99 DLRRCGI
-106 AYACIGKGI
+106 AYACIGKDI

-205 IGNELVARGVLMEGY
+205 IGSELVARGVLMEGY

-232 VFCYNVQPSV
+232 VFCYNVQPDV
-242 EINYADGESS
+242 EINYADGKSS
-252 QNSSTNK
+252 QN
-259 DSGSNSSTD
+259 G
-268 KVSNTNSSTNKS
+268 
-280 TGFTGYVSGNSDSS
+280 
-294 SSTNKGTNTNGS
+294 
-306 TNKGAAFTGYGNS
+306 
-319 SSSSSADKDI
+319 SADKDA

-334 TNESATEADNNKNSS
+334 TNGASGFSS
-349 FSGYSNENTSSYVVN
+349 YSNENSTETGNSINSYVVN
-364 TSSKKFHKTGC
+364 TSSKKFHTADC
-375 KNADKI
+375 RNADKI
-381 SDKNKEFVNESR
+381 SDKNKKIVNESR
-393 DELIRDGYEPSKC
+393 DELIGDGYEPSKC

>member
-1 MKIIRKSLLALLLG
+1 MKLFKKSLLALLLG
-15 LSLTACGTSRDKIIN
+15 LSLTACGINKDKLIN
-30 TEFTRATEAESQVS
+30 TEFTRNTETENQVS
-44 QPVSET
+44 QPVTETSSEAA
-50 LSETTS
+50 S

-69 SVVINNNVPF
+69 SVAINNNVPF

-84 KAAGTSSFETYSELD
+84 KTAGTASFETYSELD
-99 DLRRCGT
+99 DLRRCGI
-106 AYACIGKGI
+106 AYACIGKDI

-205 IGNELVARGVLMEGY
+205 VGSELVARGVLMEGY

-232 VFCYNVQPSV
+232 AFCYNVQPDV
-242 EINYADGESS
+242 EIDYANGESS
-252 QNSSTNK
+252 YK
-259 DSGSNSSTD
+259 GSTD
-268 KVSNTNSSTNKS
+268 KSSDT
-280 TGFTGYVSGNSDSS
+280 S
-294 SSTNKGTNTNGS
+294 SSTS
-306 TNKGAAFTGYGNS
+306 GA
-319 SSSSSADKDI
+319 

-334 TNESATEADNNKNSS
+334 TNESASSDDSTNKGSSFSGYTNESVTETDNSKGSS
-349 FSGYSNENTSSYVVN
+349 FSGYSNEGSGFTGYTNESASSYVVN
-364 TSSKKFHKTGC
+364 TSSKKFHTTDC

-381 SDKNKEFVNESR
+381 SDKNKEVVNESR
-393 DELIRDGYEPSKC
+393 DKLIADGYEPSKC

>member
-15 LSLTACGTSRDKIIN
+15 LSLTACGINKDKLIN
-30 TEFTRATEAESQVS
+30 TEFTRNTETESQVS

-50 LSETTS
+50 SSETAS

-69 SVVINNNVPF
+69 SVAINNNIPF

-84 KAAGTSSFETYSELD
+84 KAAGTASFETYSELD
-99 DLRRCGT
+99 DLRRCGV
-106 AYACIGKGI
+106 AYACIGKDI

-205 IGNELVARGVLMEGY
+205 VGSELVARGVLMEGY

-232 VFCYNVQPSV
+232 AFCYNVQPDV

-252 QNSSTNK
+252 YK
-259 DSGSNSSTD
+259 GSTD
-268 KVSNTNSSTNKS
+268 KSFDAS
-280 TGFTGYVSGNSDSS
+280 
-294 SSTNKGTNTNGS
+294 GS
-306 TNKGAAFTGYGNS
+306 TSNS
-319 SSSSSADKDI
+319 T

-334 TNESATEADNNKNSS
+334 TNEDI
-349 FSGYSNENTSSYVVN
+349 SSYVVN
-364 TSSKKFHKTGC
+364 TSSKKFHTADC

-381 SDKNKEFVNESR
+381 SDKNREVVNESR
-393 DELIRDGYEPSKC
+393 DELIADGYEPSKC